1 VKEKRKLLPALDL
14 LETNISRGE
23 NGCPGVFLVGS
34 WGDMPLEMLA
44 THTFAEVLGM
54 IPKCGEDLG
63 KKCRSGLLVI
73 IGYISVIAWM

>member
-1 VKEKRKLLPALDL
+1 MFPSP
-14 LETNISRGE
+14 IIQGE
-23 NGCPGVFLVGS
+23 SACPGAAMMGS